1 MSELFTAIARW
12 FDSQAGISNLDQN
25 STEIDWIRCIP
36 FFALHFACF
45 GVLWVGTSTTAV
57 LVAVGL
63 YFLRMFAITAF
74 YHRYFSHR
82 SFNTSRWFQFIFAVI
97 GASSIQR
104 GPLWWAAHHRHHHR
118 VSDLPEDTHSPIQH
132 GFWWSH
138 LFWFSCQSNFRT
150 KTELIEDFNR
160 FPELRLID
168 RFDILS
174 PLALGLLLFILGE
187 VLDLYFPQLGTS
199 GAQLFVWGLISTIVL
214 FHATFATNSLAHLFG
229 KRRYKTGDL
238 SRNNFWMALLT
249 LGEGW
254 HNNHHHYPSSVQ
266 QGFFWWEIDI
276 TYWILVI
283 MSKLGLVW
291 DLRLVPEKAKLAS
304 LM

>member
-1 MSELFTAIARW
+1 MSELFTTLARW
-12 FDSQAGISNLDQN
+12 FDSQAGIANLDEN
-25 STEIDWIRCIP
+25 STEIDWFRCIP
-36 FFALHFACF
+36 FFALHFACL
-45 GVLWVGTSTTAV
+45 GVLWVGVSTTAV
-57 LVAVGL
+57 MVALAL
-63 YFLRMFAITAF
+63 YLFRMFAITAF

-82 SFNTSRWFQFIFAVI
+82 AFKTSRWFQFVFAVI
-97 GASSIQR
+97 GASSVQR
-104 GPLWWAAHHRHHHR
+104 GPLWWAAHHRNHHR
-118 VSDLPEDTHSPIQH
+118 VSDLPEDTHSPVQH
-132 GFWWSH
+132 GFLWSH

-150 KTELIEDFNR
+150 KTEFIEDFNR

-174 PLALGLLLFILGE
+174 PLALGILLFLFGEILNS
-187 VLDLYFPQLGTS
+187 YFPQLGTS
-199 GAQLFVWGLISTIVL
+199 GLQLLVWGLISTIIL

-229 KRRYKTGDL
+229 KRRYQTGDF

-254 HNNHHHYPSSVQ
+254 HNNHHHYPASVQ

-276 TYWILVI
+276 TYWILI
-283 MSKLGLVW
+283 LMSKVGLVW

-304 LM
+304 LR

>member
-1 MSELFTAIARW
+1 MSGIWTTLARW
-12 FDSQAGISNLDQN
+12 FDSQADISSLDES

-36 FFALHFACF
+36 FFALHFSCLGA
-45 GVLWVGTSTTAV
+45 LWVGASSTAV
-57 LVAVGL
+57 TVALVL
-63 YFLRMFAITAF
+63 YLLRMFAITAF

-82 SFNTSRWFQFIFAVI
+82 AFKTSRWFQFIFAVI

-104 GPLWWAAHHRHHHR
+104 GPLWWAAHHRNHHR

-132 GFWWSH
+132 GFIWSH
-138 LFWFSCQSNFRT
+138 LLWFSCQSNFRT

-174 PLALGLLLFILGE
+174 PLALGILLFITGE
-187 VLDLYFPQLGTS
+187 VLNSFFPQLGTS
-199 GAQLFVWGLISTIVL
+199 GMQLLVWGLISTIIL

-229 KRRYKTGDL
+229 RRRYETGDF
-238 SRNNFWMALLT
+238 SRNNFCMALLT
-249 LGEGW
+249 MGEGW

-276 TYWILVI
+276 TYWILVL
-283 MSKLGLVW
+283 MSKVGLVW
-291 DLRLVPEKAKLAS
+291 DLRLVPEKAKHTS
-304 LM
+304 LR